1 MIQTCN
7 FPRLPSITVSFCDQI
22 GCIELLDTEISSSQR
37 HPHHL
42 KDQAVMSPLRTNPPP
57 PPPPHIPRER
67 TFQESLV
74 GHLHPDCSYPSMA
87 VPQMT

>member
-7 FPRLPSITVSFCDQI
+7 FPRLPSITVSFCNQI
-22 GCIELLDTEISSSQR
+22 DCIKLLDTEISSSQC

-42 KDQAVMSPLRTNPPP
+42 KDQAVMSSLRTHPPQHR
-57 PPPPHIPRER
+57 HIPRER
-67 TFQESLV
+67 MFQESLV